1 MTFLAPWALAIA
13 GVASAVVM
21 ALHFVARQRP
31 ATYLL
36 PTARFIPD
44 RRTLVNRVAARPRDL
59 VLLALRVM
67 LLLFAGAAFA
77 RPRLSPARGTVG
89 RIVLL
94 DRSRSVGSSA
104 DAVARARV
112 LANGSASVTVIAFD
126 TATTVLSRTVW
137 DSVAAAPRSES
148 RGSLTTAFVAARR
161 LGAELA
167 QHVDSIE
174 LYLVS
179 PLARAEFDDATDRA
193 RSPWPGSVRVDRLDL
208 RQDSSSGWRLDRPLG
223 ASDQLGPAMVSMG
236 TARGARVTRL
246 LRGAP
251 TGADSAFAR
260 DGGTVVRWDTAAA
273 PRLAAEGLAVGDDVI
288 VAALGRIAV
297 SETGRVVARW
307 ADGTRAADEQGVG
320 KGCMRQVGIR
330 LPAAGDIALHPPFQR
345 IARGLLAPC
354 GVEVSDVVADSGA
367 VARLG
372 GAGSNAAPTRAFRI
386 GNDQPSPLAR
396 WLLAAALLCAIAELI
411 VRARCAPEPA

>member
-13 GVASAVVM
+13 GFASVGVM

-44 RRTLVNRVAARPRDL
+44 RRTLVNRVATRPRDL
-59 VLLALRVM
+59 LLLALRVFI
-67 LLLFAGAAFA
+67 LLFAGAAFA
-77 RPRLSPARGTVG
+77 RPLLSPARGTIG

-94 DRSRSVGSSA
+94 DRSRSVASTA
-104 DAVARARV
+104 DAAARARA
-112 LANGSASVTVIAFD
+112 LSNGSASVTVIVFD

-137 DSVAAAPRSES
+137 DSVVAAPRSES
-148 RGSLTTAFVAARR
+148 RGSLTTALVAARR

-179 PLARAEFDDATDRA
+179 PLAGAEFDDATDRA
-193 RSPWPGSVRVDRLDL
+193 RSAWPGFVRVDRVAL
-208 RQDSSSGWRLDRPLG
+208 RRDSSSGWRLDRPLSS
-223 ASDQLGPAMVSMG
+223 SDPLGPAMASAG
-236 TARGARVTRL
+236 NAKGARVTRL
-246 LRGAP
+246 VRGAP

-273 PRLAAEGLAVGDDVI
+273 PRLAAEGLAVRDDVI

-297 SETGRVVARW
+297 SQTGRVVARW
-307 ADGTRAADEQGVG
+307 ADGASATDEQVVG
-320 KGCMRQVGIR
+320 KGCMREVGIR
-330 LPAAGDIALHPPFQR
+330 LPAAGDIALHPSFQR
-345 IARGLLAPC
+345 IVRGLLAPC
-354 GVEVSDVVADSGA
+354 GVEDSDVVADSGA
-367 VARLG
+367 MARLG
-372 GAGSNAAPTRAFRI
+372 GAGSKAAPATAFRI
-386 GNDQPSPLAR
+386 GEDRPSPLAR
-396 WLLAAALLCAIAELI
+396 WLLAAALLCAITELI
-411 VRARCAPEPA
+411 VRARRASEPA